1 MHYYILDILKTIECS
16 EHQFWIYWIN
26 GNGYLNEYCRSCAF
40 GKEDNPTASDSLWIE
55 SPAELYSNRRS
66 TQHREKTARTTAEAT
81 ADGLINIQLWFDV
94 KQIKAQL
101 TFSTELSSATRTTT
115 IFKCTVDSVVGRR
128 EALDMMS
135 RARGEKPLA
144 ED

>member
-1 MHYYILDILKTIECS
+1 MDILDKWK
-16 EHQFWIYWIN
+16 WIPTS
-26 GNGYLNEYCRSCAF
+26 LHVYCRSCAF

-66 TQHREKTARTTAEAT
+66 TQHRQKTATTTAEAT

-101 TFSTELSSATRTTT
+101 TFSTELSSATTTT
-115 IFKCTVDSVVGRR
+115 IFKCTVVDSVVGRR
-128 EALDMMS
+128 EALHMMS
-135 RARGEKPLA
+135 REEKSLWRKIRIVVVVGKT
-144 ED
+144 EEQE

>member
-1 MHYYILDILKTIECS
+1 MHYYILDILIINTDYS

-26 GNGYLNEYCRSCAF
+26 GNGYLHVYCRSCAF

-66 TQHREKTARTTAEAT
+66 TQHRQKTATTTAEAT

-101 TFSTELSSATRTTT
+101 TFSTELSSATTTT
-115 IFKCTVDSVVGRR
+115 IFKCTV
-128 EALDMMS
+128 
-135 RARGEKPLA
+135 
-144 ED
+144 